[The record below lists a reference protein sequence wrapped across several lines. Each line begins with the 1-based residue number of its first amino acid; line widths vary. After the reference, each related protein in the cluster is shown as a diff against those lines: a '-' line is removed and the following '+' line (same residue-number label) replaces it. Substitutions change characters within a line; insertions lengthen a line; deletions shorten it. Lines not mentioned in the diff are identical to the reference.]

1 MIEACE
7 VSEPV
12 DLKEDKNG
20 REAELKTV
28 GTREEAIR
36 TVTESIP
43 ELKINF
49 KLFSDAEVREIKEYT
64 LS

>member
-12 DLKEDKNG
+12 DLREDKNG
-20 REAELKTV
+20 REAELNTV

-43 ELKINF
+43 ELTINF
-49 KLFSDAEVREIKEYT
+49 KPF
-64 LS
+64 